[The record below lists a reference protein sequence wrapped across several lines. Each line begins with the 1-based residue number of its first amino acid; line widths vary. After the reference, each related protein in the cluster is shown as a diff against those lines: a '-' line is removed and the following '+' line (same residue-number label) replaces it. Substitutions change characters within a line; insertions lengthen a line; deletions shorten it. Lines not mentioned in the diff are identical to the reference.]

1 VSRGLVGALIA
12 VCAATGVHAQQPELH
27 VDVIGPRPYST
38 QIGVGSSLALGT
50 YTRVTT
56 VAAFA
61 PKRRPDLIGD
71 AWRFDLLGRVT
82 LDPFRQQRWA
92 LAFAGGVSI
101 RRRSYLAAI
110 AELEGPAARGF
121 APALQVGVSGGLRA
135 GVLIRRAL
143 ANKR

>member
-1 VSRGLVGALIA
+1 VNRRVLGALLVA
-12 VCAATGVHAQQPELH
+12 CAASIGRAQQPELR
-27 VDVIGPRPYST
+27 VDVMGPRPYST
-38 QIGVGSSLALGT
+38 QIGVGTSLALGT
-50 YTRVTT
+50 YTRATA

-61 PKRRPDLIGD
+61 PRSRPDLIAD
-71 AWRFDLLGRVT
+71 AWRFDLLGRLT

-110 AELEGPAARGF
+110 AELEGPARGGF
-121 APALQVGVSGGLRA
+121 SPALQVGVSGGFRA